1 MSVILPNPWAV
12 TLVYVVGLISPEAV
26 TSDTRFSWFA
36 TLAVCTVTTPL
47 FAWFT
52 LNRTIPPSTT
62 TAPAPIATLCHVF
75 IRFPFDLPLRPR
87 TSKPPPLTLLHA
99 IQKRSIRGAQM
110 SVQLPL
116 PYIRPFGSKCF
127 AGGLLHFRGSGF
139 KAGDLLEP
147 VSPPASAAPSVEV
160 SPAPDDILCSKH
172 PKGKNSCP
180 ATAGPSLTT
189 DPLSLTQKKSNG
201 QPETGIPCKK
211 DRKSTRLNSSHGSI
225 S

>member
-26 TSDTRFSWFA
+26 TSETRFSWFA

-47 FAWFT
+47 LAWFT
-52 LNRTIPPSTT
+52 LNNTIPPSTT

-75 IRFPFDLPLRPR
+75 IRFPFALPLRRRTPKLLPR
-87 TSKPPPLTLLHA
+87 TLFQYIP
-99 IQKRSIRGAQM
+99 RSINPAGTQM

-139 KAGDLLEP
+139 KAGDLLETGSSAGISRP
-147 VSPPASAAPSVEV
+147 PRWRHSYPEPHSMFKTLERKEFPSHQSESP
-160 SPAPDDILCSKH
+160 
-172 PKGKNSCP
+172 
-180 ATAGPSLTT
+180 
-189 DPLSLTQKKSNG
+189 
-201 QPETGIPCKK
+201 
-211 DRKSTRLNSSHGSI
+211 R
-225 S
+225 

>member
-26 TSDTRFSWFA
+26 TSETRFSWFA

-52 LNRTIPPSTT
+52 LNITIPPSTT

-75 IRFPFDLPLRPR
+75 IRFLFEPPCCRRASKLPPR
-87 TSKPPPLTLLHA
+87 ALFQAIVRTIKPAGT
-99 IQKRSIRGAQM
+99 QRSAR
-110 SVQLPL
+110 LPL

-147 VSPPASAAPSVEV
+147 LSPPASAAPSSHC
-160 SPAPDDILCSKH
+160 SPPQCH
-172 PKGKNSCP
+172 PFYVQIARKERIPVPPRRKP
-180 ATAGPSLTT
+180 TT
-189 DPLSLTQKKSNG
+189 DPFCLTQDISNG
-201 QPETGIPCKK
+201 QPNT
-211 DRKSTRLNSSHGSI
+211 SI
-225 S
+225 SCEIQTFCDFR